1 MTEREISKFL
11 FNHWSPDGKRNA
23 AAKITL
29 EYFECQ
35 NFNHLNVFL
44 ALSVFKYTPDL
55 MFLKSLY

>member
-11 FNHWSPDGKRNA
+11 FNHSSPDGKRNA

-44 ALSVFKYTPDL
+44 AA
-55 MFLKSLY
+55 FLNTHITSRF